1 MRAVS
6 FFVIACMTFGYTAVP
21 PAIAGGSPSA
31 DFQPDPK
38 SVQRYGAGYR
48 YPQAGWIVLH
58 IEGEPYERGYQH
70 GRLMAE
76 DIAAHLRGMA
86 ALQNSK
92 TPSEGWKQTRTLV
105 NALFVRRYEKEFLEE
120 MKGIAEGANAA
131 GAKIFDRQIDLV
143 DIVALNSWPEIETL
157 PYALEATPT
166 GLEGMRFPKPDLRAM
181 PTPKP
186 MHCSAFAATGP
197 ATADGKIVFGHITMF
212 GLYGSNFYNVW
223 LDVKPAKGHR
233 VFMQSYPGG
242 IQSGMDYYYND
253 AGLLVCETTIAQTKF
268 DIKGMTVAS
277 RIRQALQ
284 YADSIDKAVEILGK
298 ENNGLYTNEWL
309 LGDIKTNEIAMY
321 ELGTAKSRLYRSSK
335 NEWFGG
341 TEGFYWGCN
350 NTKDIDV
357 RLETIASVDGKPANP
372 VFRPSPRE
380 KEWLRLYNKHKGKIG
395 VEFGKEAFTT
405 PIIAAS
411 HSLDAKFTTT
421 ELAKDLK
428 TWALFGP
435 PLGRSWQPTQEE
447 RQRFPEIQ
455 PLVSNPWTVLHAQA
469 PAKETGIVAAVDLGI
484 VKEKQE
490 EKAKSEDDED
500 DNDASWHG
508 TLLPKINADIWL
520 ATAFADYER
529 YYSLEKS
536 LRKASDGALKL
547 EDRDRLAAERFA
559 HLSNFKTGTRTL
571 GDVPLVKT
579 RTDPGDDGW
588 YRVASGKGFW
598 LMHELRQMLGNEAFE
613 EAMQSFGKENAGKA
627 VTTEQFRK
635 HLEKVSKKSLDNLFA
650 EWTEHAGLPAVRLSK
665 VKCAGKDGQ
674 CVVSGE
680 IQLDGAKSPRDV
692 EIVVETE
699 GDELRKHFT
708 AGPGNTSFSLESKTQ
723 PKRVIVDK
731 YGLTAKANGGAFSIS
746 SFNSEL
752 DRTLIVY
759 GTGEE
764 AAANR
769 EAAETLQ
776 KTIVTS
782 FWNLT
787 VPIRNDREVTEQEL
801 KSHHLL
807 LIGRPDCN
815 AIVEKY
821 RDKLPVQF
829 GSRSFVARGESYA
842 NAGSAVIAAAENPAN
857 VRYSIVVV
865 AGLDAAS
872 TLKAAPRLVHEGRAA
887 EVLVL
892 PRGKGSKT
900 LVIPASELVLE
911 IEDVAGKKASTQ
923 GPRK

>member
-1 MRAVS
+1 MRAS
-6 FFVIACMTFGYTAVP
+6 FLFVLACVTFGFVVVP
-21 PAIAGGSPSA
+21 RAAAGGASTA

-38 SVQRYGAGYR
+38 SVQRYGPAYR

-70 GRLMAE
+70 GRLLAD
-76 DIAAHLRGMA
+76 DITAHLRCMA
-86 ALQNSK
+86 ATQNSK
-92 TPSEGWKQTRTLV
+92 TPSEGWKQVRTLV

-131 GAKIFDRQIDLV
+131 GAKIFDRQVDLV

-166 GLEGMRFPKPDLRAM
+166 GLEGMRFPKPDLHAM

-212 GLYGSNFYNVW
+212 SLYASTYYNVW

-298 ENNGLYTNEWL
+298 DNNGLYTNEWL

-350 NTKDIDV
+350 NTKDLDV
-357 RLETIASVDGKPANP
+357 RLETIASVEGKPANP
-372 VFRPSPRE
+372 VFRPSSRE

-421 ELAKDLK
+421 DLAKDLK

-435 PLGRSWQPTQEE
+435 PLGRSWQPTQDE
-447 RQRFPEIQ
+447 RQRYPEIQ

-469 PAKETGIVAAVDLGI
+469 PAKESGTVAAVDLGEA
-484 VKEKQE
+484 KEHHE
-490 EKAKSEDDED
+490 AKAKTAEEENDE
-500 DNDASWHG
+500 NENGAAWHG
-508 TLLPKINADIWL
+508 TVLPKTNADIWL

-536 LRKASDGALKL
+536 LRHASGGTLKP

-559 HLSNFKTGTRTL
+559 HLSNYKTGVRMQ
-571 GDVPLVKT
+571 GDIALAKT

-588 YRVASGKGFW
+588 YRVAAGKGFW
-598 LMHELRQMLGNEAFE
+598 LMQELRQTLGNEAFE
-613 EAMQSFGKENAGKA
+613 EAMQSFGKDNAGMA

-635 HLEKVSKKSLDNLFA
+635 HLEKASKKSLEKVFT
-650 EWTEHAGLPAVRLSK
+650 EWTEQTGLPQIRLGS
-665 VKCAGKDGQ
+665 VKSLQKDGQ
-674 CVVSGE
+674 YVVSGE
-680 IQLDGAKSPRDV
+680 IQLDGTKSAREV
-692 EIVVETE
+692 EVALETD
-699 GDELRKHFT
+699 GDEVRKRVNVEPGKT
-708 AGPGNTSFSLESKTQ
+708 AFSLESASQ
-723 PKRVIVDK
+723 PKRILVDK
-731 YGLTAKANGGAFSIS
+731 YGLTAKVNGGAFSIG
-746 SFNSEL
+746 SFQSEL
-752 DRTLIVY
+752 DQTLIVY

-764 AAANR
+764 IAANR

-776 KTIVTS
+776 MAIVTAS
-782 FWNLT
+782 WNLT
-787 VPIRNDREVTEQEL
+787 VPIRSDREVTEQEL

-857 VRYSIVVV
+857 ARYSVVV
-865 AGLDAAS
+865 IAGLGAAS
-872 TLKAAPRLVHEGRAA
+872 TLSAAPRLVHE
-887 EVLVL
+887 
-892 PRGKGSKT
+892 
-900 LVIPASELVLE
+900 
-911 IEDVAGKKASTQ
+911 
-923 GPRK
+923 